1 MYIIYKGELN
11 MINKQAVG
19 IIVFGIIGYLIGGIL
34 GAIIAMAIVYF
45 LIKRMESNKEKEEK
59 G

>member
-11 MINKQAVG
+11 MVNKQAVG